1 MKDYTEMSKKACSL
15 IIDKI
20 KILENPVL
28 GLATGSTPEGLYQYL
43 IEAYSQGKV
52 SFKQFSTFNLDEY
65 VGLDRE
71 DLNSYHFYM
80 KDKLFGQIDLLPEN
94 AHVPNGN
101 AADLKMECEEYENQI
116 QRAGQVDIQV
126 LGLGLNGHIGFNE
139 PGTPFSS
146 RTQAID
152 LTESTRRANARFFAS
167 LDEVPTQAITMGID
181 TIMES
186 KQILL
191 EEEILN
197 LLKVSTGDSW
207 VVRNWGDVSE
217 WTAATA
223 LSVLLKDLIATY
235 NQGIKHNVSMPF
247 NALSSTQLF
256 DSMGKEKPKA

>member
-1 MKDYTEMSKKACSL
+1 MEILKVKDYTEMSKKACSL

-52 SFKQFSTFNLDEY
+52 SFKQVSTFNLDEY

-191 EEEILN
+191 LVSGEKKAAALARLMNGEVSENFPGSILQN
-197 LLKVSTGDSW
+197 HPNVLILADEAACGSLKVQHHRH
-207 VVRNWGDVSE
+207 VE
-217 WTAATA
+217 
-223 LSVLLKDLIATY
+223 
-235 NQGIKHNVSMPF
+235 
-247 NALSSTQLF
+247 
-256 DSMGKEKPKA
+256 